1 MDTSISL
8 RINGNPQQW
17 GGSNSSQGERQNRRK
32 QKLEALLHSIIA
44 GDLEIARQAFIALV
58 NFDPSVSTDPYLTK
72 IGTALQSS
80 NLYAAKH
87 FAQELQS
94 RGGQLQS
101 LSIEGHGLKHLSE
114 SFTSQNSYSGPLRV
128 DLSAWVIKLS
138 GWRFLLPKLPRRGW
152 IFVCPDADGF
162 RSCFKFR
169 LRISFAVFFGLIRLV
184 LFVMPSHTQFN
195 LL

>member
-17 GGSNSSQGERQNRRK
+17 GGSSSSQGERQNRRK

-44 GDLEIARQAFIALV
+44 GDLDTARQAFITLV

-72 IGTALQSS
+72 IGAALQSS

-101 LSIEGHGLKHLSE
+101 LSIEGHGLKHLGE
-114 SFTSQNSYSGPLRV
+114 SFTSQNSYSGQFRV
-128 DLSAWVIKLS
+128 DLSVWVMQQEGLS
-138 GWRFLLPKLPRRGW
+138 FMR
-152 IFVCPDADGF
+152 
-162 RSCFKFR
+162 
-169 LRISFAVFFGLIRLV
+169 
-184 LFVMPSHTQFN
+184 
-195 LL
+195 

>member
-1 MDTSISL
+1 MDTSISS
-8 RINGNPQQW
+8 RINGNPQHW

-44 GDLEIARQAFIALV
+44 GDLDTARQAFIALV

-72 IGTALQSS
+72 IGAALQSS

-101 LSIEGHGLKHLSE
+101 LSIEGHGLKHLGE
-114 SFTSQNSYSGPLRV
+114 GFTSQNSYSGQLRV
-128 DLSAWVIKLS
+128 DLSV
-138 GWRFLLPKLPRRGW
+138 
-152 IFVCPDADGF
+152 
-162 RSCFKFR
+162 
-169 LRISFAVFFGLIRLV
+169 
-184 LFVMPSHTQFN
+184 
-195 LL
+195 